1 MGEQEI
7 ERVWGGNAAGMVYRE
22 EGLGVRAGRI
32 AELSNQVFQKAGHGE
47 VFM

>member
-7 ERVWGGNAAGMVYRE
+7 ERIWGGNAAGIVYRE

-32 AELSNQVFQKAGHGE
+32 TEPSNQVFQKAGHGE
-47 VFM
+47 VLM